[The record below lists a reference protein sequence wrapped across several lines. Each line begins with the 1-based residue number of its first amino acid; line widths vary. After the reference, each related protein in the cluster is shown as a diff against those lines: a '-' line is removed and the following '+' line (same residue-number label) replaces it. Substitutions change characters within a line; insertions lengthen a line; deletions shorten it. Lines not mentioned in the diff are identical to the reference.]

1 MWKRFHKRLS
11 CPACASKFDLK
22 IFQSQVIQL
31 EDKYLTLARE
41 KKLLDDD
48 FNQYVDYGVLLCR
61 NCRHWVPISNG
72 LPILLTYKTSLHARF
87 ASDFSEQLMGAAIR
101 NCGCPAEDPV
111 VGEQFV
117 LASFSKEWADYEY
130 DGVLWEANYD
140 DLERRFLKETN
151 LSIEREANVA
161 FLEVGCG
168 LGVTTHLAQKNYNV
182 DAVGV
187 DLSQSV
193 FQAARHY
200 IGNPFLHFVQASVF
214 HLPFPK
220 RAFDVV
226 YSRGALHHTFSTYE
240 AVKCLARCARPGAFL
255 YLWVYGKRSIDDNL
269 FRKFAYS
276 LEALIRPILSKR
288 PDAPVSKALLALVA
302 FGYIGFNKLRHM
314 RDHEVQKYDFGR
326 AVHAARDRF
335 TPMFAHRHEPAEV
348 CGWFRELGFSEV
360 EVVDWKVMP
369 SVERADF
376 RRNIGIRGR
385 RLEDEN
391 QELTT

>member
-1 MWKRFHKRLS
+1 MWQRFHKRLR
-11 CPACASKFDLK
+11 CPACSSKVDLK
-22 IFQSQVIQL
+22 IFQSQIIQL
-31 EDKYLTLARE
+31 EDRYLTLARA

-48 FNQYVDYGVLLCR
+48 FNRYVEYGVLLCR
-61 NCRHWVPISNG
+61 DCKLWFPITNG
-72 LPILLTYKTSLHARF
+72 LPILLTYKTPLHARF
-87 ASDFSEQLMGAAIR
+87 ASDFSEHLMGAAIR
-101 NCGCPAEDPV
+101 NCDCPAQDPV

-140 DLERRFLKETN
+140 DLERRFLKEMC

-168 LGVTTHLAQKNYNV
+168 LGVTTHLAQKNYNL

-200 IGNPFLHFVQASVF
+200 IRNPFLHFVQASVF

-220 RAFDVV
+220 CAFDVV

-240 AVKCLARCARPGAFL
+240 AVKCLASCTRPGASL

-360 EVVDWKVMP
+360 EVVDWKIMP
-369 SVERADF
+369 SVERDDF

-391 QELTT
+391 QGLTT